1 MRIWIALLLCFGL
14 ACSGEINTG
23 PDTGEIPDAQ
33 DGSDDGFAEDGCG
46 DDGGVVGD
54 DGGGDDAGGTDESF
68 NGTIVTVSDTVAAA
82 GLKRL
87 GINVGSRSRW
97 GAAQF
102 LKNLIANPGFEA
114 GEYSTVFLASASSTG
129 NKFVDAFSNS
139 AQAPGFWNG
148 ADFEIVYGP
157 AKGRSGT
164 VLDFTHEM
172 GHYAFTL
179 DSTGVAP
186 QEYDVMLVRTQR
198 GGIGGQAGI
207 ADTTTTRPNSPGSQ
221 SLHLVHNADPFNFY
235 MDTAWRDG
243 DRASG
248 KLLLVKGNWRLEF
261 WAKGR
266 SDGNQIRARFFR
278 ENEADFIDETITL
291 TTAWQQYQFDVNIP
305 DGTDPER
312 AYTDAEYHPVL
323 GFSIEV
329 LSGGGEAW
337 IDDLALRCAD
347 DGNPT
352 VFCDSYVDRLKQLRP
367 GILRDWSNQLGCSL
381 SLGNQLA
388 VPWARRTCGFRP
400 DSASAGAYAY
410 SLHEFLELCR
420 EVSAEPWYVIPPTFS
435 PEDLTNLIE
444 YLAANA
450 DGSHPYADLR
460 ASLGQAGTWTAV
472 FGKIHLELGNEMWG
486 GADAGDPFCGASM
499 RGGVRLGAVSHDRY
513 THARTSATYDPQ
525 KIDLIIGGQAGYAG
539 RQQEIEQNSSNHDLI
554 ALAPYFGILDTWSN
568 DEEIFHPLFARAV
581 EDVTTGRV
589 KQSRD
594 FIDAEGQGTGLAV
607 YEINFH
613 TTSGPAPLD
622 VRNDYL
628 TGAAGALALPLYML
642 LYQRDLGV
650 ADQCAFSSLQFAYR
664 MASGEYARLWGM
676 LRDLVTGRK
685 RPTWLGVELCNRAI
699 LNEAVLTT
707 HSGDDPGWIQQP
719 QNGVETATPVSYI
732 QSFAYKNGPARSVIL
747 INLSLADTLPVR
759 LDLPAAP
766 MPAATWHKIAPASIH
781 DDNEDAE
788 NVLIETAQIDNFR
801 NGYTLDLPPHS
812 IHAIVYRNR

>member
-1 MRIWIALLLCFGL
+1 MRIWIALLLCLGL
-14 ACSGEINTG
+14 ACQGEIG
-23 PDTGEIPDAQ
+23 AGRDTGEKPDA
-33 DGSDDGFAEDGCG
+33 EDAG
-46 DDGGVVGD
+46 DPGGD
-54 DGGGDDAGGTDESF
+54 PGGDDAGIGDTGDDGGAGDDGADESF
-68 NGTIVTVSDTVAAA
+68 TGTTVTVSDTVAAA

-97 GAAQF
+97 GAAQI

-114 GEYSTVFLASASSTG
+114 GEYGTVFLASASSTG
-129 NKFVDAFSNS
+129 NKFVDAFANS

-164 VLDFTHEM
+164 VLDFTHEI

-186 QEYDVMLVRTQR
+186 QEYDVMLARTRR
-198 GGIGGQAGI
+198 GGIGGQTGI
-207 ADTTTTRPNSPGSQ
+207 ADTTTTRPDSPGSQ

-248 KLLLVKGNWRLEF
+248 KLLLVEGNWRLEF
-261 WAKGR
+261 WAKGK

-291 TTAWQQYQFDVNIP
+291 TTAWQQYQFDINVP
-305 DGTDPER
+305 DGTDPDR
-312 AYTDAEYHPVL
+312 AYTDAEYHPPL

-337 IDDLALRCAD
+337 IDDLKLYCTD
-347 DGNPT
+347 DSNPT
-352 VFCDSYVDRLKQLRP
+352 VFADAYVDRLKELQP

-381 SLGNQLA
+381 DNQLA

-420 EVSAEPWYVIPPTFS
+420 EVDAEPWYVIPPTFS

-450 DGSHPYADLR
+450 DGNHPYADLR
-460 ASLGQAGTWTAV
+460 ASRGQTATWTSV

-486 GADAGDPFCGASM
+486 GADAGDPFSGASM

-513 THARTSATYDPQ
+513 THVRTSATYDPQ
-525 KIDLIIGGQAGYAG
+525 KINLIIGGQAGYAG
-539 RQQEIEQNSSNHDLI
+539 RQKEIEQNSSNHDLI
-554 ALAPYFGILDTWSN
+554 ALAPYFGVLDTWNS
-568 DEEIFHPLFARAV
+568 DEEIYYPLFARAI

-589 KQSRD
+589 IQSKD
-594 FIDAEGQGTGLAV
+594 FIDAEGQGTSLSV

-613 TTSGPAPLD
+613 TTSGPAPID

-642 LYQRDLGV
+642 LYQRDLDIV
-650 ADQCAFSSLQFAYR
+650 DQCAFSSLQFAYR
-664 MASGEYARLWGM
+664 MSSGEYARLWGM

-699 LNEAVLTT
+699 LKEAVVTA
-707 HSGDDPGWIQQP
+707 HSGENPAWTQQP
-719 QNGVETATPVSYI
+719 QNGVETATPVTYL
-732 QSFAYKNGPARSVIL
+732 QSFAFKDGPARSVIL
-747 INLSLADTLPVR
+747 MNLSLTDTLPVR
-759 LDLPAAP
+759 LALPAAP
-766 MPAATWHKIAPASIH
+766 QPAATHHRIAPASIH

-788 NVLIETAQIDNFR
+788 NVLIETVQIDDFR
-801 NGYTLDLPPHS
+801 SGYTLDLPPHS
-812 IHAIVYRNR
+812 IHAIVYRNQ

>member
-1 MRIWIALLLCFGL
+1 MLLMRIWIALLLCLGL
-14 ACSGEINTG
+14 ACQGEISA
-23 PDTGEIPDAQ
+23 DKDAGEKPDA
-33 DGSDDGFAEDGCG
+33 EDAGDPGGDEAGG

-54 DGGGDDAGGTDESF
+54 DGGGDDAGGADDSFSGTTVTVTD
-68 NGTIVTVSDTVAAA
+68 TIVAS
-82 GLKRL
+82 GLKKL

-97 GAAQF
+97 GAAQIK
-102 LKNLIANPGFEA
+102 KNLISNPGFEA
-114 GEYSTVFLASASSTG
+114 GEYGTVFLASASSTG
-129 NKFVDAFSNS
+129 NKFVDAFANS

-157 AKGRSGT
+157 AAGRSGT

-198 GGIGGQAGI
+198 GGIGGDTAI
-207 ADTTTTRPNSPGSQ
+207 ADTTTTCPNSPGTQ

-248 KLLLVKGNWRLEF
+248 KMLLVKGNWRLEF

-266 SDGNQIRARFFR
+266 SDGHQIRARFFR

-291 TTAWQQYQFDVNIP
+291 TTAWQQYGFDVNVP
-305 DGTDPER
+305 DGTDPDR
-312 AYTDAEYHPVL
+312 AYTDAEYHPAL
-323 GFSIEV
+323 GFSISV
-329 LSGGGEAW
+329 LSGGAEAW
-337 IDDLALRCAD
+337 IDDLKLWCTD

-352 VFCDSYVDRLKQLRP
+352 VFTDAYVDRLKELQP
-367 GILRDWSNQLGCSL
+367 GILRDWSNQLGCTL
-381 SLGNQLA
+381 DNQLA

-400 DSASAGAYAY
+400 DRDTAGAYAY

-420 EVSAEPWYVIPPTFS
+420 EVGAEPWYVIPPTFS
-435 PEDLTNLIE
+435 PDDLTNLIE

-450 DGSHPYADLR
+450 DGAHPYADLR
-460 ASLGQAGTWTAV
+460 SSLGMAGTWTAV
-472 FGKIHLELGNEMWG
+472 FDKIHLELGNEMWG
-486 GADAGDPFCGASM
+486 AADGGDPFSGASL

-513 THARTSATYDPQ
+513 THVRTSATFDPQ
-525 KIDLIIGGQAGYAG
+525 KINLVIGGQAGYAG

-568 DEEIFHPLFARAV
+568 DEEIFYPLFARAV
-581 EDVTTGRV
+581 EDVSTGRV
-589 KQSRD
+589 KQSQD
-594 FIDAEGQGTGLAV
+594 FIDAEGQGTSISV

-613 TTSGPAPLD
+613 TTSGPAPID

-642 LYQRDLGV
+642 LYQRNLDIV
-650 ADQCAFSSLQFAYR
+650 DQCAFSSLQFAYR
-664 MASGEYARLWGM
+664 MQSGEHARLWGM

-699 LNEAVLTT
+699 LQQAVLTT
-707 HSGDDPGWIQQP
+707 QSGDNPGWTQQP
-719 QNGVETATPVSYI
+719 INGVEQATNVTYI
-732 QSFAYKNGPARSVIL
+732 QSFAFKDGPARSVIL
-747 INLSLADTLPVR
+747 MNLSLTDTHPVR
-759 LDLPAAP
+759 LNLPAAP
-766 MPAATWHKIAPASIH
+766 QPQATWHKITPASIH
-781 DDNEDAE
+781 DDNEDSE
-788 NVLIETAQIDNFR
+788 TVVIETVQIDDFKD
-801 NGYTLDLPPHS
+801 GHTLDLPPHS
-812 IHAIVYRNR
+812 IHAIVFTNQ